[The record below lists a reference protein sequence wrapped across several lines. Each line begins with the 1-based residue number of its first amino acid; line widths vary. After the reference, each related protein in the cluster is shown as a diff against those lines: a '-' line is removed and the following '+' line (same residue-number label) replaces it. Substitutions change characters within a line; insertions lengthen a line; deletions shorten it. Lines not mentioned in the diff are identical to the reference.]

1 MMRWWLDRGVDG
13 FRMDVINFISKVPGL
28 PDGAAGG
35 DPIGAEHFQNGP
47 RIHEFLH
54 EMNVAV
60 FGDHPEAF
68 LTVGEMPGATI
79 DEARRY
85 TDPVNREVDMV
96 FQFEH
101 VSLDSGPAGKWDI
114 RPLHLVDLKASLG
127 RWQTGLAGT
136 GWNSLYLGNHDQ
148 PRAVSRFGDDDPEF
162 RDRSAKALALVL
174 HLHRGTPYVY
184 QGDELGMTNVAFGAI
199 DSFRDIESLNHYAA
213 AIAAGAD
220 ADDVLAALRT
230 RSRDN
235 ARTPMQWS
243 AGPSGGFSS
252 GRPWI
257 DVNPNVSQINV
268 AAQQDDPDSVL
279 SFYRQLI
286 DLRHALPAVVYGEF
300 AMLLPTDERVYAFTR
315 THDGTT
321 LLVLANFTRETV
333 AVAVDGWGGAELVL
347 DNYRDGYTAGTLRG
361 WEACIL
367 RE

>member
-1 MMRWWLDRGVDG
+1 
-13 FRMDVINFISKVPGL
+13 
-28 PDGAAGG
+28 
-35 DPIGAEHFQNGP
+35 
-47 RIHEFLH
+47 
-54 EMNVAV
+54 
-60 FGDHPEAF
+60 
-68 LTVGEMPGATI
+68 
-79 DEARRY
+79 
-85 TDPVNREVDMV
+85 
-96 FQFEH
+96 
-101 VSLDSGPAGKWDI
+101 
-114 RPLHLVDLKASLG
+114 LHLVDLKASLG